1 MQSAKDILI
10 NAMADGSAIPA
21 VPVVMER
28 LTAICR
34 DPSATAR
41 DLAKVIQMDSN
52 LASKILKRVNSSFYG
67 LSAQVK
73 TITHAVVI
81 LGFHEI
87 KHMAL
92 TFPLA
97 SLFKAKQSKG
107 LDITALWEWMLTV
120 ACVARALSYHISH
133 PVPEQVFV
141 STILGKTGMLVMSNE
156 LGADYRDAVA
166 PILKTEQVPYV
177 EKTRFEVSHVQIGW
191 ILARQWKF
199 PDELLD
205 AIAYQY
211 NPTPRVGFKREAG
224 LIYAARRIVLAAE
237 DGTALEQ
244 TLGEFPPEVTEGF
257 ALTPE
262 VARAAVDR
270 ARGEHEELKK
280 MLAS

>member
-10 NAMADGSAIPA
+10 NAMASGNAIPA
-21 VPVVMER
+21 VPAVLGR
-28 LTAICR
+28 LAAICR

-41 DLAKVIQMDSN
+41 DLAKVIQMDTN
-52 LASKILKRVNSSFYG
+52 LAAKILKRVNSSFYG

-92 TFPLA
+92 AFPVA
-97 SLFKAKQSKG
+97 EMFRAQQSKG
-107 LDITALWEWMLTV
+107 LDINKLWEWTLTV
-120 ACVARALSYHISH
+120 ACVARALSYHVGH

-141 STILGKTGMLVMSNE
+141 SAILGKTGMLVMSNE
-156 LGADYRDAVA
+156 LGERYRVAVE
-166 PILKTEQVPYV
+166 PIIASEQVPFV
-177 EKTRFEVSHVQIGW
+177 EKGRFEVSHVQIGW

-211 NPTPRVGFKREAG
+211 NPTPRIGFQREAG
-224 LIYAARRIVLAAE
+224 LIYAARRFHFAVKNGEDLAV
-237 DGTALEQ
+237 
-244 TLGEFPPEVTEGF
+244 TLADFPPEVIEGF

-262 VARAAVDR
+262 VAQAAVAR
-270 ARGEHEELKK
+270 AREEYGEIKK
-280 MLAS
+280 MLEN

>member
-10 NAMADGSAIPA
+10 NAMASGSAIPA
-21 VPVVMER
+21 VPAVLER
-28 LTAICR
+28 LAAICR

-41 DLAKVIQMDSN
+41 DLAKVIQMDAN
-52 LASKILKRVNSSFYG
+52 LAAKILKRVNSSFYG
-67 LSAQVK
+67 LSAQIK

-92 TFPLA
+92 AFPVA
-97 SLFKAKQSKG
+97 SLFKAQRNKG
-107 LDITALWEWMLTV
+107 LDINKLWEWTLTV
-120 ACVARALSYHISH
+120 ACIAKALSYHVAH

-141 STILGKTGMLVMSNE
+141 SAILGKTGMLVMSNE
-156 LGADYRDAVA
+156 LGERYRVAVG
-166 PILKTEQVPYV
+166 PILETEQVPFV

-224 LIYAARRIVLAAE
+224 LIYAARRFHLALQEGA
-237 DGTALEQ
+237 DLEL
-244 TLGEFPPEVTEGF
+244 TLADFPPEVSEGF

-262 VARAAVDR
+262 VARAAVER
-270 ARGEHEELKK
+270 AHEEYAELKK
-280 MLAS
+280 MLEN